1 MAVEQRPSARRAGAI
16 EGEPEH
22 SRFQSLTLPHLDRL
36 LALATRWGDGEEAED
51 YVQETYLCAWRSFD
65 QLRDPG
71 AVFPWLCK
79 ILRTVAMQQGRIRS
93 RRRNLL
99 VITELEAV
107 HEELVASDAPSP
119 LEQVL
124 ARLELGKLSEALR
137 SLPEEFGETVE
148 LSDVHGLK
156 YREIARVTRA
166 PIGTVM
172 SRISRGR
179 RLLAA
184 VLLEMR
190 AAKEESGSRRS
201 QGE

>member
-1 MAVEQRPSARRAGAI
+1 MTVEQRPSARRAGTI
-16 EGEPEH
+16 EGEPAH

-36 LALATRWGDGEEAED
+36 LAFATRWGDGEEAED
-51 YVQETYLCAWRSFD
+51 YVQETYLSAWRAFD

-137 SLPEEFGETVE
+137 SLPEEFGEAVE

-156 YREIARVTRA
+156 YREIARVTKA

-184 VLLEMR
+184 VLLETR
-190 AAKEESGSRRS
+190 AAKEENGSRRTE
-201 QGE
+201 GE

>member
-1 MAVEQRPSARRAGAI
+1 
-16 EGEPEH
+16 
-22 SRFQSLTLPHLDRL
+22 
-36 LALATRWGDGEEAED
+36 
-51 YVQETYLCAWRSFD
+51 
-65 QLRDPG
+65 
-71 AVFPWLCK
+71 
-79 ILRTVAMQQGRIRS
+79 MQQGRIRS

-137 SLPEEFGETVE
+137 SLPEEFGEAVE

-156 YREIARVTRA
+156 YREIARVTGA

-190 AAKEESGSRRS
+190 AAKEESASRRS
-201 QGE
+201 HGE

>member
-1 MAVEQRPSARRAGAI
+1 MTVEQRPSARRAGTI
-16 EGEPEH
+16 EGQPEH
-22 SRFQSLTLPHLDRL
+22 SRFQTLTLPHLDRL

-51 YVQETYLCAWRSFD
+51 YVQETYLSAWRAFD
-65 QLRDPG
+65 QLRDPC

-119 LEQVL
+119 LDQVL
-124 ARLELGKLSEALR
+124 ARLEFGKLSEALR
-137 SLPEEFGETVE
+137 SLPDEFGEAVE

-156 YREIARVTRA
+156 YREIARITRS

-190 AAKEESGSRRS
+190 AAKEESVSRRT